1 MAKSS
6 GVYEAIHFPRRC
18 LLDGSTLPKCTG
30 IGSPPRRR
38 KVQKMSVLGC
48 LRGFFS
54 IYFVYAASIILLQP
68 SAEAGQLKLHTNQQM
83 IEELLEPN
91 DLDIKNPNA
100 VFEAVFDA
108 LASKV
113 VVYPT
118 ESYYYFTFPFKGIV
132 YAGNIR
138 FDAWDQFDG
147 KVHFAYFPEYSY
159 WRKPLDPVYKKL
171 GPDDGLKITQ
181 VNKFLYKITYKGKTV
196 DFELPDLSNV
206 KPAPNMLRPDE
217 VYIGPSWDESGV
229 QFFLIFNKTAK
240 TFLYLLNDNPK
251 MDQYDASSLSPA
263 VTVGIRTSF
272 VFYKDKLVDRQI
284 LMGDFVGN
292 TMLNNYFDGPF
303 DQLPDNYVQGN
314 TLLDAILEI
323 EPGMKGEKADRY
335 GADPTGEFRYGITS
349 YKYYG
354 ELAELKPIVECAT
367 TNNDPAIYYKCFDAT
382 KANEEEA
389 EGKSSTAS
397 ALPWDNG
404 KPASGDSKEAK

>member
-1 MAKSS
+1 
-6 GVYEAIHFPRRC
+6 
-18 LLDGSTLPKCTG
+18 
-30 IGSPPRRR
+30 
-38 KVQKMSVLGC
+38 MSVLGSFRI
-48 LRGFFS
+48 LFS
-54 IYFVYAASIILLQP
+54 IYFVFAASSFLLP
-68 SAEAGQLKLHTNQQM
+68 SAAEAGQLKLHTNQQM
-83 IEELLEPN
+83 IEELLESN
-91 DLDIKNPNA
+91 DLDIKNPNT
-100 VFEAVFDA
+100 VFEAVFDV
-108 LASKV
+108 LPSKV
-113 VVYPT
+113 IVYPS
-118 ESYYYFTFPFKGIV
+118 ESYYYFTFPYKGII

-147 KVHFAYFPEYSY
+147 KVHFAYFPEYTY
-159 WRKPLDPVYKKL
+159 WTKPLDAVYKKL
-171 GPDDGLKITQ
+171 GPDDGLKVTQ

-206 KPAPNMLRPDE
+206 KPPPNMLRPDE

-229 QFFLIFNKTAK
+229 QFFLIFNRTAK

-251 MDQYDASSLSPA
+251 MDQYDASTLSPA

-284 LMGDFVGN
+284 LMGDFIGN
-292 TMLNNYFDGPF
+292 TILNNYFDGPF

-354 ELAELKPIVECAT
+354 ELAELKPIVDCAT
-367 TNNDPAIYYKCFDAT
+367 KDNDPAIYYKCFDAT

-389 EGKSSTAS
+389 EGKGGTTST
-397 ALPWDNG
+397 LPWDNG